1 MYFISVDRF
10 TLPTFWSGYRK
21 DLEVTDLYKPL
32 KEHTSSYLGTKIS
45 RIWQKECEKK
55 LSNEGKDSDDR
66 KHSGKKKLKQPSLVK
81 VLMKC
86 FGVQL
91 ILYGL
96 ILAVSDIVFRYM
108 IV

>member
-1 MYFISVDRF
+1 M
-10 TLPTFWSGYRK
+10 PTFWSGYRK

-45 RIWQKECEKK
+45 RIWQKECKACEQK
-55 LSNEGKDSDDR
+55 LSNEGKDSNDK
-66 KHSGKKKLKQPSLVK
+66 KHAGKMKLKHPSLVK

-91 ILYGL
+91 ILYGV
-96 ILAVSDIVFRYM
+96 ILAVSDIVFRY
-108 IV
+108 I